1 VERRGVLKTAL
12 LCLSFTTMS
21 TFEVGL
27 LGTLVPFIIRD
38 LKLSYEYMGF
48 LLSLGSI
55 PPLLMIP
62 FLGSIMARLKPL
74 TLFNVVIITLT
85 ASNLAVYLVPTT
97 AMIALTRIV
106 AGLFALY
113 VWPLCSLAVSA
124 NVDESRRAFA
134 TSIYNPGSLL
144 GLALTYLAL
153 LPSNDWRY
161 SLLLSSVAGFIYTA
175 LSYPPAKR
183 VFTFSIAKSNPG
195 STTSVNVVRS
205 TVSSRS
211 FLATMFFAHFTAL
224 IQWSL
229 AFSWLSSYL
238 FLELSTSIT
247 LVAASIGAIALA
259 GSVTQVVAGIV
270 ADRIG
275 GARGAAILLASG
287 FTASATALT
296 LMAFTESSEIKLAL
310 ILSSMIAFSFA
321 APGIWSLVSFLV
333 PVEEQPRFS
342 PVFTAAVPLASIFTA
357 ILGGFIAKLLNTFTP
372 NFIVAGLSSAVSAF
386 LFWYSYSNYGRTETS
401 GRKP

>member
-1 VERRGVLKTAL
+1 LKTAL

-21 TFEVGL
+21 TFEISL

-85 ASNLAVYLVPTT
+85 ASNLFVYLVPTT

-106 AGLFALY
+106 SGLFLLY
-113 VWPLCSLAVSA
+113 VWPLCNLAVSA
-124 NVDESRRAFA
+124 NVGESRRAFA
-134 TSIYNPGSLL
+134 TSIYNPGSIL

-175 LSYPPAKR
+175 LSYPYAKR
-183 VFTFSIAKSNPG
+183 VFTFSIDNSKPG
-195 STTSVNVVRS
+195 STSINMRS
-205 TVSSRS
+205 TISNRS
-211 FLATMFFAHFTAL
+211 FLMTMFFAHFLSL

-247 LVAASIGAIALA
+247 LVAASIGAIALV
-259 GSVTQVVAGIV
+259 GSVTQVIAGIV

-275 GARGAAILLASG
+275 GARGAAILLVSG
-287 FTASATALT
+287 FTASAVALT
-296 LMAFTESSEIKLAL
+296 LVAFTGSSEIKLTL
-310 ILSSMIAFSFA
+310 ILLSMITFSFA
-321 APGIWSLVSFLV
+321 APGIWTLVSFLV

-342 PVFTAAVPLASIFTA
+342 PVFTTAAPLASIFTS

-372 NFIVAGLSSAVSAF
+372 NFVIAGLSSAASAF
-386 LFWYSYSNYGRTETS
+386 LFWYSYSSYGHADRML
-401 GRKP
+401 KQK